1 MATFWFAS
9 TLMYGVASLRL
20 GVVGPVYG
28 WPFFMSLI
36 VIVSS
41 AIGMLAG
48 EWKNAIKSAVGLQ
61 FAGVGVLITAVIV
74 LSYTG
79 RHL

>member
-1 MATFWFAS
+1 
-9 TLMYGVASLRL
+9 
-20 GVVGPVYG
+20 
-28 WPFFMSLI
+28 
-36 VIVSS
+36 
-41 AIGMLAG
+41 LAG